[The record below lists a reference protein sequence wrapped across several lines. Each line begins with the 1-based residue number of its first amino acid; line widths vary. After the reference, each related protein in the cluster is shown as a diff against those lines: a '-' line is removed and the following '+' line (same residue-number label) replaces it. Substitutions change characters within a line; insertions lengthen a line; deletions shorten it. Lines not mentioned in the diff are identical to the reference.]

1 MRDYE
6 VRIPIAGVYF
16 TTVQAESAEEALNIA
31 FDEAENILDEDHLE
45 QIDLHKHLVRGNV
58 SYAPLTH
65 AEAFGV

>member
-6 VRIPIAGVYF
+6 VRIPIAGVYV
-16 TTVQAESAEEALNIA
+16 TTVRAESAAAAIHLA

-45 QIDLHKHLVRGNV
+45 QVDLYKHLMRGNV

-65 AEAFGV
+65 AEADAV